1 MLTVSQIFILACKI
15 VIKML
20 IENKC
25 GNLVYLVHF
34 VLRME
39 YREAGSSQSVQ
50 KT

>member
-15 VIKML
+15 VIKIIM
-20 IENKC
+20 NKR
-25 GNLVYLVHF
+25 GHLVYLVHS
-34 VLRME
+34 VHRME